1 MNKVAS
7 PLRITCRNCG
17 HPVTFD
23 IEKQTYRCPM
33 CGETSGIEETRRTSL
48 ELREINKESLRA
60 QVIHA
65 QITACSGCGAKAF
78 FPEGEALG
86 TCDFCGGRL
95 IRGDAEKL
103 GFTPDLI
110 IPFVLTEEDAK
121 ARLLEWA
128 SAHRQTGEARM
139 IKNLA
144 DELHG
149 YYLPYEFVRGPM
161 EIKANRAG
169 VSRSYMCRGYIED
182 TAVNCVREMD
192 YSVLDA
198 SEPFDLNGAV
208 EFESGYISGHRA
220 LISDISDNDID
231 RRVRR
236 CTAKIYQPAVQKT
249 LQDSDI
255 RIKVTSE
262 QLLSASA
269 LLPVYVLKK
278 GRFSAVVNGQTGRVA
293 VSLKDKQ
300 KKPFP
305 FWAVEASVYT
315 IAVTL
320 LLCLI
325 ISFEWQYF
333 ALFGIFFGLLFF
345 IYMGQERAPV
355 AARVIKRGEKVRAR
369 RENGMLLMSQDE
381 PPESKCS
388 PPVFFE
394 NIDGHETAVEYK
406 FLPMRRLLSL
416 IVQCIALIFAPVF
429 ASAAI
434 AAVIALAN
442 GRSVTNEIGG
452 LELRGGCIW
461 FIFAIVLSLFFMMQ
475 TARVKAYDRPYIYKL
490 SQNGERTLVGDARS
504 RRMMLADLIFAD
516 KEIFVSAKKSKQG
529 ILFAICAVAVF
540 VLSVAAMLAL

>member
-1 MNKVAS
+1 MKTVAS

-33 CGETSGIEETRRTSL
+33 CGETSGIEETRRASRGL
-48 ELREINKESLRA
+48 HALNKESLRA

-65 QITACSGCGAKAF
+65 QVTACSGCGAKAF

-110 IPFVLTEEDAK
+110 VPFVLTEEDAK

-128 SAHRQTGEARM
+128 QEHRRSGEARM
-139 IKNLA
+139 INSSA
-144 DELHG
+144 DELRG
-149 YYLPYEFVRGPM
+149 YYLPYEIVRGPM
-161 EIKANRAG
+161 EVKANRAG

-198 SEPFDLNGAV
+198 SEPFDLSGAV
-208 EFESGYISGHRA
+208 PFEAGYIAGHRA

-236 CTAKIYQPAVQKT
+236 RAAKIYEPAVQKT

-255 RIKVTSE
+255 RTKVTSE

-269 LLPVYVLKK
+269 LLPCYVLKK
-278 GRFSAVVNGQTGRVA
+278 GRFTAVVNGQTGRTA
-293 VSLKDKQ
+293 ASLKNKE

-320 LLCLI
+320 LLCAI
-325 ISFEWQYF
+325 ISFEWQYIAF
-333 ALFGIFFGLLFF
+333 FGIFFGLLFF
-345 IYMGQERAPV
+345 IYMGGERAPV

-369 RENGMLLMSQDE
+369 RENGMLLLSQDE
-381 PPESKCS
+381 PPEVQCS

-394 NIDGHETAVEYK
+394 NIDGNETAVEYK
-406 FLPMRRLLSL
+406 FLPMSRLLPL
-416 IVQCIALIFAPVF
+416 AVQCIALIFAPVF
-429 ASAAI
+429 AAAAI
-434 AAVIALAN
+434 AAVTALAN
-442 GRSVTNEIGG
+442 GRGIANEIAG
-452 LELRGGCIW
+452 LELRGGSVW
-461 FIFAIVLSLFFMMQ
+461 FMFSVVLSLFFMLQ

-504 RRMMLADLIFAD
+504 RRMLLADLIFAD
-516 KEIFVSAKKSKQG
+516 KELFVSAKKSKQG
-529 ILFAICAVAVF
+529 VLFIIGALAVF
-540 VLSVAAMLAL
+540 VLSVWAMLAL